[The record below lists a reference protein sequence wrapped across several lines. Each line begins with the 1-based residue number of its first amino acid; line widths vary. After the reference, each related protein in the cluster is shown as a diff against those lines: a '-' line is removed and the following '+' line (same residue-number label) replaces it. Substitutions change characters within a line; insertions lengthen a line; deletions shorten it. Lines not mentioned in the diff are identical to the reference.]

1 MSTVKRIKLLIVI
14 VDRGYGED
22 VCSLLRKCNVSF
34 NMVSPGH
41 GASGTA
47 IADYLGITS
56 SEKDIVISILLEEL
70 SVSVLEKLQV
80 KYNMDQP
87 GNGIAFTVPIAGIS
101 GPLALKY
108 MSGFAL
114 DTKEER
120 K

>member
-1 MSTVKRIKLLIVI
+1 MSSVKKIKLLIVI

-22 VCSLLRKCNVSF
+22 VSNLLRKCNVTF

-41 GASGTA
+41 GASGTGF
-47 IADYLGITS
+47 ADYLGITS
-56 SEKDIVISILLEEL
+56 SEKDIVISVLLEEMAI
-70 SVSVLEKLQV
+70 SVLEKLQI

-87 GNGIAFTVPIAGIS
+87 GNGIAFTLPIAGVS

-114 DTKEER
+114 ETKEEQ